1 MSAKMLATAR
11 FLPGRRFIMKRI
23 IFLAP
28 LLLGSVAIAKQGM
41 QLPPPPPELNKVA
54 IFAGKWSGNLKVY
67 GMGPNPVA
75 CKATLLGKKTLDNRY
90 YQTNHTMDM
99 GKMGKMEG
107 MHLISYDPFKKQY
120 KAFWFDSSVPSVMEM
135 SGNFQGTSL
144 IMISKPTEV
153 PGMPAPMIMRTT
165 FTKKG
170 NNQYDFKLESKDGD
184 KWSPMIVGGYRKVG

>member
-1 MSAKMLATAR
+1 
-11 FLPGRRFIMKRI
+11 MKR
-23 IFLAP
+23 FVVLASV
-28 LLLGSVAIAKQGM
+28 LLGSMAMAGQGM
-41 QLPPPPPELNKVA
+41 RLPPPPAELGKVA
-54 IFAGKWSGNLKVY
+54 FFAGKWTGNLKVY
-67 GMGPNPVA
+67 GMGQTPVA

-107 MHLISYDPFKKQY
+107 MHLLSYDPMKKQY

-135 SGNFQGTSL
+135 SGNFQGNTL
-144 IMISKPTEV
+144 IMVSKPTEV

-165 FTKKG
+165 FVKKS
-170 NNQYDFKLESKDGD
+170 NSAYDFKLEAKEGD

>member
-1 MSAKMLATAR
+1 MKRTIVAATA
-11 FLPGRRFIMKRI
+11 
-23 IFLAP
+23 
-28 LLLGSVAIAKQGM
+28 LLSAFVIAGQGM
-41 QLPPPPPELNKVA
+41 QMPPPPPELGK
-54 IFAGKWSGNLKVY
+54 IGFFTGKWTGSLKVY
-67 GMGPNPVA
+67 GMGQSPVA

-90 YQTNHTMDM
+90 IQTNHTMDM

-107 MHLISYDPFKKQY
+107 MHLISYDVFKKQFV
-120 KAFWFDSSVPSVMEM
+120 AFWFDSSVPSVMEM

-144 IMISKPTEV
+144 IMISKPTSV

-170 NNQYDFKLESKDGD
+170 NSQYDFKLESKDGE